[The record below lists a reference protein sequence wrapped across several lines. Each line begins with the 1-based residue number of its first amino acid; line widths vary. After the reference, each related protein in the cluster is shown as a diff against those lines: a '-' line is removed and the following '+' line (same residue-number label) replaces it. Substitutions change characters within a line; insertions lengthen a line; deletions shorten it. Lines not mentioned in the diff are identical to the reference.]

1 MRLFK
6 LSLFFLF
13 CFNLSVVCAQQ
24 NPVEVLT
31 TLNRMT
37 ASSVLLN
44 NEKSIIP
51 LKKLQ
56 ERKMGSLFASAAL
69 NRLLNKYESVPNLST
84 GAFSND
90 SDLKH
95 FNTLI
100 IEVNDTLLTNAH
112 FIDRLHQLSKTKQLI
127 IAGFGSYACLA
138 QLNNL
143 KSPIIWNQDTS
154 DYAKV
159 IVAQIA
165 FGGVAAEGKLPVSVS
180 SNFHKGAGYA
190 TVKTRLEYTIPE
202 AVGIDGAK
210 MTAEIDAIAKEMIEG
225 KAAPGGVVMIV
236 KDNNVIFEKAY
247 GNHYY
252 DVLQPVTTDDIFD
265 LASISKIAATTLA
278 VMKLEEDEKIDLNKT
293 IGDYLKDARAT
304 NKANIKVRDV
314 MLHQAGFVSF
324 IPFYRDLTIEDFRT
338 DSSSA
343 FPVKV
348 SENYYLRKGYFEN
361 VMWPLMLQSKVKP
374 PGEYLYSDLSMYVMQ
389 KIVEAQSEK
398 PLDKFVKEEFYDKL
412 GMYSTGYNPR
422 ERFPASRIVP
432 TELDKTFRNSQ
443 LIGYVHDQG
452 AAMAG
457 GIAGHAG
464 LFATA
469 NDLAIYGQLL
479 LNKGVYG
486 GEAYLKPETVDK
498 YTRRYGANSRRGL
511 GFDRQDPDPAKEYPS
526 KYASTSVFGHTGYT
540 GTAIWMDPEQEL
552 VYIFLSNRVQPFVSP
567 YLSKL
572 DIRSRIHD
580 AIYKAIPKK

>member
-6 LSLFFLF
+6 LTFLCFFLYNF
-13 CFNLSVVCAQQ
+13 SLVYAQQ
-24 NPVEVLT
+24 NPAEILT

-44 NEKSIIP
+44 NGNSAIP
-51 LKKLQ
+51 LKNLEELKI
-56 ERKMGSLFASAAL
+56 GSFFASPAL
-69 NRLLNKYESVPNLST
+69 HRMLNKYEVVPNLTPS
-84 GAFSND
+84 AFSND
-90 SDLKH
+90 KDLKRV
-95 FNTLI
+95 NTLVV
-100 IEVNDTLLTNAH
+100 EVNDTLLTNPH
-112 FIDRLHQLSKTKQLI
+112 FIERLDQLSKTKQLI

-143 KSPIIWNQDTS
+143 KSPIIWNRDTS

-159 IVAQIA
+159 IVAQIV

-180 SNFHKGAGYA
+180 SNFDEGAGYT
-190 TVKTRLEYTIPE
+190 TVKTRLEYSIPE

-210 MTAEIDAIAKEMIEG
+210 ITAEIDAVAKEMIEG
-225 KAAPGGVVMIV
+225 RAAPGAVVMIV
-236 KDNNVIFEKAY
+236 KDNHVIFEKAY

-252 DVLQPVTTDDIFD
+252 DVEQPVNTDDIFD

-278 VMKLEEDEKIDLNKT
+278 VMKLDEDEKIDLNKT
-293 IGDYLKDARAT
+293 IGTYLKDARNT

-324 IPFYRDLTIEDFRT
+324 IPFYRDLSSEDFRT
-338 DSSSA
+338 DSSA
-343 FPVKV
+343 AYPVKV
-348 SENYYLRKGYFEN
+348 AENYYLKKGYFEN

-374 PGEYLYSDLSMYVMQ
+374 PGAYLYSDLSMYVMQ
-389 KIVEAQSEK
+389 KIVEAQSKK
-398 PLDKFVKEEFYDKL
+398 PLDEFVKQVFYDKL
-412 GMYSTGYNPR
+412 GMYSTGFNPR
-422 ERFPASRIVP
+422 ERFPAARIVP
-432 TELDKTFRNSQ
+432 TELDKTFRKSQ

-457 GIAGHAG
+457 GVAGHAG
-464 LFATA
+464 LFSTA

-498 YTRRYGANSRRGL
+498 YTRRYSANSRRGL

-526 KYASTSVFGHTGYT
+526 KSAPPSVFGHTGYT
-540 GTAIWMDPEQEL
+540 GTAIWMDPDHQL
-552 VYIFLSNRVQPFVSP
+552 IYIFLSNRVQPFVSP